1 MREAGKGKTN
11 RLRVIKQVCY
21 ATSFEKMIKKI
32 FAFSSMIYL

>member
-21 ATSFEKMIKKI
+21 ATSFERMIKK
-32 FAFSSMIYL
+32 YLHFPL